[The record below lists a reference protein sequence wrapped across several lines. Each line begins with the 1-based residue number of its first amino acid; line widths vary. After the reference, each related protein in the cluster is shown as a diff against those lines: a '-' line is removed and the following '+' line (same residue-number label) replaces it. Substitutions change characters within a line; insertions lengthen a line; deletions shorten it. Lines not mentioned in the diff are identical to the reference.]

1 MGEDEDHF
9 VDNGLSWHPWA
20 AVKKLRFNLPPRQFA
35 VANLHLNLGFSAPPL
50 LQPTVRQAHD
60 QVKSPHNLAH
70 FRRIFQPFRLI
81 EMLFQA
87 CRSAPQWPATW

>member
-1 MGEDEDHF
+1 MLPLYMGEDEDHF

-35 VANLHLNLGFSAPPL
+35 VANLHLNPGFSAPPH

-60 QVKSPHNLAH
+60 QSQATL
-70 FRRIFQPFRLI
+70 
-81 EMLFQA
+81 LFGTFPPNI
-87 CRSAPQWPATW
+87 SAFPLNCDAISSL